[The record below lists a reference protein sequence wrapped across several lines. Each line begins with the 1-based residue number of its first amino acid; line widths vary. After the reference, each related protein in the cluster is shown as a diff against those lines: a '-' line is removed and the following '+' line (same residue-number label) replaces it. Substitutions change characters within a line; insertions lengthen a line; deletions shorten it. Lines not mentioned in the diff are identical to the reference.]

1 MLRDSVI
8 KVGGM
13 SCVRC
18 SAAVEH
24 ALKGVPGVEYAAVS
38 YANGRAEVRYDDSRT
53 NEKELAKAIK
63 KAGYTVVENALA
75 ARKRELKTLLFTLL
89 FSAVFSAPFFVMMGF
104 MLVGAPMPAVIHNGY
119 VQFACATVVQ
129 VFAGARFYRGAWH
142 SLVNKSPSM
151 DVLVALGTTAAYAY
165 SVYSLFSGGGTLY
178 FESSVMIIT
187 LVLLGK
193 TLEARAKSKTGEA
206 IEKLYSL
213 APRTATV
220 RRDGAEL
227 ELPVSAISVGDTVV
241 VHPGEAVPVDGTVVS
256 GGTHI
261 DESMLTGES
270 MPVEKNV
277 GDSVFGGTVNGRGSI
292 DIRAVS
298 VGADT
303 VLAGIIRMVEE
314 AQSSKAPIQTVADK
328 VSAYFVPS
336 VAGIALVTF
345 VITLLVT
352 RSAERALSHAVAVLV
367 IACPCSLGLATPT
380 ALMVGIGLGAQHGIL
395 IKNAAALERSCEIRA
410 VVLDKTGTVTE
421 GRPRVTDVKVFKGD
435 EEGALR
441 LAAAAESRS
450 EHPIASAICAYYG
463 GELPAAESFE
473 SSSGNGIE
481 CIIEGRKIAVG
492 KPEWITESVPAA
504 VTELQNE
511 GKTVVCLS
519 EDGVLKAAIA
529 VSDPIRSHSP
539 DAISELYSLGIEPVM
554 VTGDNQSA
562 AGAVASQVGIKHFVA
577 GVLPGGKV
585 DEIKR
590 LRNEYGVVAMAGDGI
605 NDAPALTEADIGFA
619 IGSGSDIA
627 LESGDI
633 VLSRGGIASIPSAVR
648 LSRATMRKI
657 KQNLFWAFFYNTAGI
672 PLAAFGLLSPV
683 IAGACMALSS
693 VSVVTN
699 SLLLKR
705 TKLK

>member
-1 MLRDSVI
+1 M
-8 KVGGM
+8 
-13 SCVRC
+13 
-18 SAAVEH
+18 
-24 ALKGVPGVEYAAVS
+24 
-38 YANGRAEVRYDDSRT
+38 
-53 NEKELAKAIK
+53 
-63 KAGYTVVENALA
+63 
-75 ARKRELKTLLFTLL
+75 
-89 FSAVFSAPFFVMMGF
+89 
-104 MLVGAPMPAVIHNGY
+104 
-119 VQFACATVVQ
+119 
-129 VFAGARFYRGAWH
+129 
-142 SLVNKSPSM
+142 
-151 DVLVALGTTAAYAY
+151 
-165 SVYSLFSGGGTLY
+165 
-178 FESSVMIIT
+178 
-187 LVLLGK
+187 
-193 TLEARAKSKTGEA
+193 
-206 IEKLYSL
+206 
-213 APRTATV
+213 
-220 RRDGAEL
+220 
-227 ELPVSAISVGDTVV
+227 
-241 VHPGEAVPVDGTVVS
+241 DGTVIS

-345 VITLLVT
+345 IITLLVT
-352 RSAERALSHAVAVLV
+352 GSAEKALSHAVAVLV

-585 DEIKR
+585 
-590 LRNEYGVVAMAGDGI
+590 GDGI